1 MLKDVEETKIKK
13 KEMKQKKIKKEQKGK
28 INIKCIRSVSF
39 QTILYLSRARK
50 KKTILV
56 AAIHLIVCLLF
67 MCTSSSKR
75 LHTGYIQ
82 QTVIVFTWPL
92 KSVRTLNNT
101 MKLKT
106 CSDRSLCVSFPFF
119 SVCEQLL
126 WCGWQVLQKKRLSL
140 MLCGSS
146 DFICRFL
153 LMVTLAFSC
162 GYPHRHFNID
172 AILGFKALYRP
183 TTFTLLIH
191 YWVVEVTVRHF
202 MRLGHDSW
210 NLKWWLK

>member
-1 MLKDVEETKIKK
+1 
-13 KEMKQKKIKKEQKGK
+13 MKPKKIKKRAERENQHQVYSFRFVSNNFVSIARAKERK
-28 INIKCIRSVSF
+28 NYSRSSY
-39 QTILYLSRARK
+39 TSHR
-50 KKTILV
+50 LV
-56 AAIHLIVCLLF
+56 YCMLF
-67 MCTSSSKR
+67 MCASSSKR

-106 CSDRSLCVSFPFF
+106 CSDRSLCVSFSFF
-119 SVCEQLL
+119 FCVWTAL
-126 WCGWQVLQKKRLSL
+126 WCCGWRVLQKKRLSL

-172 AILGFKALYRP
+172 AILGFEALYRP

-191 YWVVEVTVRHF
+191 YWVVEVTV
-202 MRLGHDSW
+202 
-210 NLKWWLK
+210 